1 MDESNE
7 VTEIRERKRQRL
19 LESLEGGGT
28 AVDGGETAPAEP
40 IHIEGAAHLDE
51 VTGTYDVVL
60 VDFYADW
67 CGPCQMLEPVVR
79 ELARET
85 PAAVAKVDID
95 RHQAIAQQA
104 GIRGVPTLFVYAD
117 GELRERLVG
126 VQDQGRLQN
135 LIDRYAA

>member
-7 VTEIRERKRQRL
+7 VTEIRDRKRQRL

-28 AVDGGETAPAEP
+28 AVDGGETAPTEP

-85 PAAVAKVDID
+85 AAAVAKVDID

-126 VQDQGRLQN
+126 VQDPGRLQN